1 MRVRGAGLLLLLLL
15 LFIFARFFVFEGKD
29 NKNISHFRNLNHIG
43 QIGWHFLD
51 GSVVMLLD
59 IGENPLVL
67 FGDEVDSNSLT
78 TETSTTSNSKMDR
91 KKNREHV
98 RGDKLNWLTKAS
110 TGRLSPQHTYL

>member
-91 KKNREHV
+91 KKKSR
-98 RGDKLNWLTKAS
+98 TC
-110 TGRLSPQHTYL
+110 